1 MFRGQVIIVEDD
13 DLQRKVYGDFLRANG
28 FSVISLTR
36 GQEAVN
42 FIEASPIEPGT
53 VLLVILDV
61 MMPGM
66 DGFETCRQIR
76 KIVGD
81 SVPILF
87 LTGGDRQI
95 DLLQKAF
102 SAGGDEYLLKDG
114 RFNEFLQS
122 VRRWAGRSA
131 RGAVNKPK
139 FAVG

>member
-1 MFRGQVIIVEDD
+1 MFRGQVILVEDD
-13 DLQRKVYGDFLRANG
+13 DLQRKVYGDFLKANG
-28 FSVISLTR
+28 FSVIPLRR
-36 GQEAVN
+36 GQDAVD

-53 VLLVILDV
+53 VLLVILDI

-87 LTGGDRQI
+87 LTGGDRQM
-95 DLLQKAF
+95 DLLHKAF
-102 SAGGDEYLLKDG
+102 AAGGDEYLLKDG
-114 RFNEFLQS
+114 RFNEFLQC

-131 RGAVNKPK
+131 KSAVTRPK
-139 FAVG
+139 LAVG